1 MEERKPSPGGRYHP
15 VGWCPRLSKERRADH
30 WLFLFLLAD
39 SGGNAN
45 SVTVGSGDHSQAVG
59 LLGKSSTSE
68 LRYQP

>member
-39 SGGNAN
+39 S
-45 SVTVGSGDHSQAVG
+45 
-59 LLGKSSTSE
+59 
-68 LRYQP
+68 